1 MNASTSG
8 NVYFADGASL
18 FAYILVGVVCAIST
32 LFCYNIYFHPLARFP
47 GPKSYAAS
55 PIPVAL
61 AQLGGRFH
69 RFTQAAHE
77 KYGSVVRISPN
88 ELSIISAAAW
98 DDIYARRQKNPP
110 LARDPTFF
118 NDILVDPRTLTMA
131 DDTNHIRLRKSM
143 NGAFAP
149 RALAEQEPILTE
161 NVDLFMDKLEERAQQ
176 RLETDLRL
184 WYNYATFD
192 LIGDFAFGESF
203 RCLESSKYH
212 EWVQFVLDH
221 FYVATLL
228 QVVHRFRPLNKLLA
242 MLLPASLIQKK
253 EAHHRMALD
262 KVRRRVQK
270 DTQRPDFISHVL
282 KALDTGMITI
292 DELEN
297 QASIII
303 LAGSET
309 TAVALTFA
317 TYFLLVNPHIMDCLL
332 EELRSNFENESQ
344 IDVLSINKLNYLQ
357 AVIQET
363 LRLAP
368 PITNGF
374 PRQVPPEGAMVD
386 GLFIPGGSV
395 VNISHWSAYHSS
407 KNFFKPDQFCP
418 ERWLGDSLFGGDTKD
433 AFQPFSVGPRNCIG
447 KK

>member
-1 MNASTSG
+1 M
-8 NVYFADGASL
+8 
-18 FAYILVGVVCAIST
+18 
-32 LFCYNIYFHPLARFP
+32 
-47 GPKSYAAS
+47 
-55 PIPVAL
+55 AL

-88 ELSIISAAAW
+88 ELSIISTAAW

-118 NDILVDPRTLTMA
+118 NDMLVDPRTLTMA

-149 RALAEQEPILTE
+149 RALAEQEPILKE
-161 NVDLFMDKLEERAQQ
+161 NVDLFMGKLEERAQQ

-203 RCLESSKYH
+203 RCLKSSKYH

-270 DTQRPDFISHVL
+270 DTQRPDFISHML

-317 TYFLLVNPHIMDCLL
+317 TYFLLVNPHIMDRLL

-344 IDVLSINKLNYLQ
+344 IDVLSINKLDYLQ

-386 GLFIPGGSV
+386 EYFIPGGV
-395 VNISHWSAYHSS
+395 
-407 KNFFKPDQFCP
+407 
-418 ERWLGDSLFGGDTKD
+418 SLT
-433 AFQPFSVGPRNCIG
+433 CIALSICQ
-447 KK
+447 

>member
-1 MNASTSG
+1 M
-8 NVYFADGASL
+8 
-18 FAYILVGVVCAIST
+18 CAIGSIV
-32 LFCYNIYFHPLARFP
+32 CYNIYFHPLAKFT

-55 PIPVAL
+55 AIPVAL

-69 RFTQAAHE
+69 LFTQAAHE
-77 KYGSVVRISPN
+77 KYGSIVRISPN
-88 ELSIISAAAW
+88 ELSIISAGAW
-98 DDIYARRQKNPP
+98 DDVYARRQKNPP

-118 NDILVDPRTLTMA
+118 NDMLVDPRTLTMA

-143 NGAFAP
+143 NGAFSA
-149 RALAEQEPILTE
+149 RALAEQEPILKE

-176 RLETDLRL
+176 GLETDLRS

-228 QVVHRFRPLNKLLA
+228 QVVHRFWPLNKLLA

-262 KVRRRVQK
+262 KVRRRVQR
-270 DTQRPDFISHVL
+270 DTQRLDFISYML
-282 KALDTGMITI
+282 KTLDTGTITL

-317 TYFLLVNPHIMDCLL
+317 TYFLLVNPQIMDRLL
-332 EELRSNFENESQ
+332 EELHSNFENESQ

-363 LRLAP
+363 LRIAP

-374 PRQVPPEGAMVD
+374 PRKVPPEGALID
-386 GLFIPGGSV
+386 GHFVPGGVSLTCTV
-395 VNISHWSAYHSS
+395 LSICWQPQPSS
-407 KNFFKPDQFCP
+407 Y
-418 ERWLGDSLFGGDTKD
+418 LHI
-433 AFQPFSVGPRNCIG
+433 IG
-447 KK
+447 